1 MFTVLWRETLR
12 HGQLCKYAAAPARDE
27 GLRTKDTMG
36 RPQIIAGHLA
46 NECVTKHRAQGTLL
60 EWKPGG
66 YSQETQDTGHSRTR
80 TGTMTGAAGVAA
92 RSKVSRANVVLIA
105 NCDWNAVETRKRHK
119 GAAQAALWPN

>member
-1 MFTVLWRETLR
+1 MFTALWRETLR

-66 YSQETQDTGHSRTR
+66 YSQETQETFAHKDRDNDG
-80 TGTMTGAAGVAA
+80 
-92 RSKVSRANVVLIA
+92 RSGSGSEV
-105 NCDWNAVETRKRHK
+105 K
-119 GAAQAALWPN
+119 GQPR